1 MLFTKIV
8 INYYLVRGFSMSA
21 IRQRL
26 SAEERQEEIV
36 KVAVDLAAER
46 GVDEVTTKD
55 MADAMGLTQ
64 GAIFRHFA
72 TKDDIWFA
80 VMQWIRGRLMK
91 VVGKAAEEGTDPLD
105 SLERMFFAH
114 IAFISKHPAIPRLL
128 FSERLHTKSVK
139 LKQLIQEIMT
149 GYEAKIAGLLA
160 EAKNQGIAN
169 AALDEEGA
177 ATLYIGMIQGL
188 VIQSSLFRGKRT
200 LMEEAR
206 KVFPIYMCSVRV

>member
-1 MLFTKIV
+1 
-8 INYYLVRGFSMSA
+8 MSA

-26 SAEERQEEIV
+26 SAEERQEEII
-36 KVAVDLAAER
+36 KVAVNLAAER

-80 VMQWIRGRLMK
+80 VMQWIRARLMK
-91 VVGKAAEEGTDPLD
+91 VLGKAAESGTDPLD
-105 SLERMFFAH
+105 ALERMFFAH

-128 FSERLHTKSVK
+128 FSEHLHKKSVK
-139 LKQLIQEIMT
+139 LKQLIQEIIS
-149 GYEAKIAGLLA
+149 GYEGKIASLLA
-160 EAKNQGIAN
+160 AGKEQGLVHSG
-169 AALDEEGA
+169 LDESSA

-188 VIQSSLFRGKRT
+188 VIQSSIFHGKRT
-200 LMEEAR
+200 LMEEAQ
-206 KVFPIYMCSVRV
+206 KVFPIFMSGVRVRNSKS

>member
-1 MLFTKIV
+1 
-8 INYYLVRGFSMSA
+8 MSEP
-21 IRQRL
+21 RQRL

-36 KVAVDLAAER
+36 KVAVELAAER

-91 VVGKAAEEGTDPLD
+91 VVGKAAAEGMDPLD

-128 FSERLHTKSVK
+128 FSEHLHTKSVK
-139 LKQLIQEIMT
+139 LKQLIQEIIA
-149 GYEAKIAGLLA
+149 GYEGKIAGLLA
-160 EAKNQGIAN
+160 EAKIQGIAS
-169 AALDEEGA
+169 AELDERGA

-188 VIQSSLFRGKRT
+188 VIQSSIFRGKRT

-206 KVFPIYMCSVRV
+206 KVFPIYMRGLRAR

>member
-1 MLFTKIV
+1 
-8 INYYLVRGFSMSA
+8 MSA
-21 IRQRL
+21 TRQRL

-36 KVAVDLAAER
+36 NVAVSLAAER

-80 VMQWIRGRLMK
+80 VMQWIRARLMK
-91 VVGKAAEEGTDPLD
+91 VVGKAAESGTDPLD
-105 SLERMFFAH
+105 ALEKMFFAH

-128 FSERLHTKSVK
+128 FSEHLHKKSGK
-139 LKQLIQEIMT
+139 LKQLIQEIIS
-149 GYEAKIAGLLA
+149 GYEGKIAALLA
-160 EAKNQGIAN
+160 AGKEQGLVHL
-169 AALDEEGA
+169 ALDESSA

-188 VIQSSLFRGKRT
+188 VIQSSIFQGKRT
-200 LMEEAR
+200 LMDEAH
-206 KVFPIYMCSVRV
+206 KVFPIFMNGVRAAPH